1 MSVFKKPVILLL
13 LTNIMAFGLL
23 LFYRTPL
30 DYNTLYI
37 GASVMAISAV
47 TYFVICFF
55 KMGDE
60 YMFLIVSM
68 LVTLGTLMLCRLN
81 FEYGIKQ
88 IIWYL
93 ISVCA
98 FYISFFV
105 YRYVKNLD
113 KIGIFYYGAGA
124 VLFIVT
130 LAFGSVSGGA
140 KNWIKLGFI
149 SIQPSE
155 FIKLL
160 FIFYLASYFSGS
172 RDKVYFGKIPQHTA
186 VSFAMYVYLGFL
198 VLQREWGISVL
209 FFMIYIIME
218 YIFEHK
224 MLLIAGNLLLA
235 AMGGMVGYLTM
246 YHIQVRI
253 STWLDPWADV
263 AKKGY
268 QICQSLF
275 AIAAGGFFGSGIG
288 LGKPTFIP
296 EVHTDFI
303 FSAICE
309 EMGMFGGAA
318 VIMLFFIFV
327 YRGFK
332 ISLSLEDGF
341 DKCVAVGIT
350 VMFAIQTF
358 IITGGVI
365 KLIPLTGI
373 TLPFIS
379 YGGSSLLSS
388 FVALGIL
395 QAVSA
400 KERVEK

>member
-1 MSVFKKPVILLL
+1 
-13 LTNIMAFGLL
+13 
-23 LFYRTPL
+23 
-30 DYNTLYI
+30 
-37 GASVMAISAV
+37 
-47 TYFVICFF
+47 
-55 KMGDE
+55 
-60 YMFLIVSM
+60 
-68 LVTLGTLMLCRLN
+68 
-81 FEYGIKQ
+81 
-88 IIWYL
+88 
-93 ISVCA
+93 
-98 FYISFFV
+98 
-105 YRYVKNLD
+105 
-113 KIGIFYYGAGA
+113 
-124 VLFIVT
+124 
-130 LAFGSVSGGA
+130 
-140 KNWIKLGFI
+140 
-149 SIQPSE
+149 
-155 FIKLL
+155 
-160 FIFYLASYFSGS
+160 
-172 RDKVYFGKIPQHTA
+172 
-186 VSFAMYVYLGFL
+186 
-198 VLQREWGISVL
+198 
-209 FFMIYIIME
+209 
-218 YIFEHK
+218 